1 MESDIFK
8 LLLHKYDINPLYTF
22 CKVSFYIKVGKWEI
36 LFHSYHLVSDMKT
49 CKIIFVSFLILILP
63 FQAEFTPV
71 PQINVSKIKYI
82 GFQKYIF
89 KTFRVKT
96 KWNQRNHP
104 VSIVQKLDF

>member
-8 LLLHKYDINPLYTF
+8 LLLHKYDINPLYTI
-22 CKVSFYIKVGKWEI
+22 CMVSFYIKVGKWEI

-49 CKIIFVSFLILILP
+49 SKIIFVSFLILILP

-89 KTFRVKT
+89 
-96 KWNQRNHP
+96 
-104 VSIVQKLDF
+104 